1 VPEIDAVTVIADIL
15 RPRGDRKPG
24 EVNRITRWLADA
36 LRPAICLAVDLPIE
50 TITTDETPELGPWIA
65 SLRTP
70 SQADTHWAAHH
81 TALPVTA
88 AFDRIVMRRLRR
100 RFVIGYELP
109 PWLVTILDREAI
121 PYADIRLHPV
131 RFLDDL
137 IFAVRAADPDTQRA
151 LAEHAMPETAP
162 FVAAGL
168 LTAMGRYISD
178 SRMPQGTLL
187 VAGQRR
193 YDSTQ
198 IAAGAFF
205 DAASRT
211 AEIRTLCAAHAATV
225 LKPHPYDPQH
235 SLLSV
240 AAAAPNM
247 FGAIND
253 NIYRLLALPQIEAV
267 LTVNSGAAVEARY
280 FGKRVH
286 TLLPHAISLA
296 WFGDARPEAHLGI
309 GDFVL
314 TPDFWRI
321 VLAPWAG
328 VSAPDG
334 FRLPPKPNRL
344 RIALDSFWNYQQ
356 IDTDRIPREPI
367 PQPISPLA
375 DKTA

>member
-1 VPEIDAVTVIADIL
+1 VPQIDAVTVIADIL
-15 RPRGDRKPG
+15 RPRGDTTPG
-24 EVNRITRWLADA
+24 EVDRITHWVADA
-36 LRPAICLAVDLPIE
+36 LRPAIRLAADLPVE
-50 TITTDETPELGPWIA
+50 TVATNETPELAPWIA
-65 SLRTP
+65 SLRSPT
-70 SQADTHWAAHH
+70 QADAHWAAHQA
-81 TALPVTA
+81 ALPITA
-88 AFDRIVMRRLRR
+88 AFDRIVLRRLRQ

-121 PYADIRLHPV
+121 PYVDIRLHPV

-137 IFAVRAADPDTQRA
+137 LFAVRAANPETQRA
-151 LAEHAMPETAP
+151 LAVHAIPETAP
-162 FVAAGL
+162 FVAAGV
-168 LTAMGRYISD
+168 LTAMGRYVSE

-198 IAAGAFF
+198 IAGGTFF
-205 DAASRT
+205 DATSRT
-211 AEIRTLCAAHAATV
+211 AEIHALCAEHAATV

-235 SLLSV
+235 SLLAV

-247 FGAIND
+247 FGIIND
-253 NIYRLLALPQIEAV
+253 NIYRLLALSQIKAV
-267 LTVNSGAAVEARY
+267 LTINSGVAVEAAY

-286 TLLPHAISLA
+286 TLLPHAITLA
-296 WFGDARPEAHLGI
+296 WRGDARAEAHLGI
-309 GDFVL
+309 DDFVL

-321 VLAPWAG
+321 VLAPCVG

-356 IDTDRIPREPI
+356 IDTDRIPRP
-367 PQPISPLA
+367 A
-375 DKTA
+375 